1 MATRGRKSAA
11 ALETVGM
18 GLGPIVREAS
28 RLAAPLHMSDSEQL
42 VWAEVVNDQPASA
55 FTPTHAPLLELYC
68 RHIVQARLLAD
79 ELINFD
85 RSWLA
90 DDDGLK
96 RYDRLLA
103 MSERESRAASSLA
116 TRLRITRQA
125 VEHPTTVGRTIGNQK
140 KARKPWELALD
151 ERN

>member
-1 MATRGRKSAA
+1 MAKRGRQSAA
-11 ALETVGM
+11 SLTMSRGI
-18 GLGPIVREAS
+18 GLSIEN
-28 RLAAPLHMSDSEQL
+28 RLPVPLSLSDAEIA
-42 VWAEVVNDQPASA
+42 VWNEVVSDQPASA
-55 FTPTHAPLLELYC
+55 FTATHAPILEMYC
-68 RHIVQARLLAD
+68 RHVVNNRVLAV

-96 RYDRLLA
+96 RYDKLLA

-125 VEHPTTVGRTIGNQK
+125 IDHNTAGNLIKNQARTK
-140 KARKPWELALD
+140 KPWELATIEQD
-151 ERN
+151 D